1 MSHVDKYMNLDLW
14 TPEAFGNE
22 FGKFSSFVL
31 SLSLVAQSTCLCKQI
46 DVFQCTFL
54 YLILVDS

>member
-1 MSHVDKYMNLDLW
+1 MNLDLW

-31 SLSLVAQSTCLCKQI
+31 SLSQVAQAR
-46 DVFQCTFL
+46 VFENKYTYFNALSC
-54 YLILVDS
+54 I

>member
-1 MSHVDKYMNLDLW
+1 MNLDLW